1 MKKNNF
7 LKRSMV
13 LFMLVFMVFAG
24 GCSSKQPNKVESEP
38 KAVEK
43 VEPFPEIKT
52 ETKTEIKTEKGANDK
67 NPLVTIEMQDGGVIK
82 VELYP
87 EIAPNTVRNFVSLI
101 KSGYYDG
108 LIFHRVI
115 KGFMIQGGDPD
126 GTGGGGPGYAING
139 EFSENEFE
147 NTLKHEKGVISMART
162 GEPNSAGSQFFI
174 VAETS
179 DNNSQSLD
187 NKYAGFGKVTEG
199 MEIVDKIISVE
210 TVQNDKPKVDQK
222 MKKVTVDTFGV
233 KYGEVEK
240 VK

>member
-1 MKKNNF
+1 MKKMNF

-13 LFMLVFMVFAG
+13 LFTLVFMVFAG
-24 GCSSKQPNKVESEP
+24 GCSNKQPNKVESEP
-38 KAVEK
+38 QEVEK

-52 ETKTEIKTEKGANDK
+52 ETKTEKGVNDK
-67 NPLVTIEMQDGGVIK
+67 NPMVTIEMEEGGVIK

-101 KSGYYDG
+101 QSGYYDG
-108 LIFHRVI
+108 VIFHRVI
-115 KGFMIQGGDPD
+115 PGFMIQGGDPD
-126 GTGGGGPGYAING
+126 GTGMGGPGYAIAG
-139 EFSENEFE
+139 EFSNNEFD
-147 NTLKHEKGVISMART
+147 NALKHERGVISMAR
-162 GEPNSAGSQFFI
+162 GGGQPNSAGSQFFI

-179 DNNSQSLD
+179 GNNSRSLD
-187 NKYAGFGKVTEG
+187 GDYAAFGKVTEG
-199 MEIVDKIISVE
+199 IETVDKIISVE
-210 TVQNDKPKVDQK
+210 TVKNDKPKVDQK